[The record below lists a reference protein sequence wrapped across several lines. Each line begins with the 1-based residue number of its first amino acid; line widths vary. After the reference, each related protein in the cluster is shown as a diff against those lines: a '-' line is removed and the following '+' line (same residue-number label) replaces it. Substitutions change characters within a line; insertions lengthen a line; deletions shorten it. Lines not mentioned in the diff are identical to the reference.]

1 MSIIYTIICRDHD
14 KVLCEYTDYH
24 GNFEQI
30 TRSLIKRTK
39 SYAKASIVYDDNYLF
54 HFITEN
60 NTTYLCMSEVN
71 YPYESAFQFLSVIRE
86 LFESTYAKEKIETAY
101 AYSFNKEFGQTL
113 QQKIIFYNSHVE
125 SAAINQVD
133 RFRRGDISARE
144 VLLKAEDLMVMKE
157 EKMDLIVK
165 RFDLPD
171 TTSNSFFEGALKV
184 RQRMNRK
191 KIRRYILL
199 IILLSLIGYG
209 IAVFLCKGITLE
221 GCRAEKN
228 S

>member
-1 MSIIYTIICRDHD
+1 
-14 KVLCEYTDYH
+14 
-24 GNFEQI
+24 
-30 TRSLIKRTK
+30 
-39 SYAKASIVYDDNYLF
+39 
-54 HFITEN
+54 
-60 NTTYLCMSEVN
+60 
-71 YPYESAFQFLSVIRE
+71 
-86 LFESTYAKEKIETAY
+86 
-101 AYSFNKEFGQTL
+101 
-113 QQKIIFYNSHVE
+113 
-125 SAAINQVD
+125 
-133 RFRRGDISARE
+133 
-144 VLLKAEDLMVMKE
+144 MVMKE